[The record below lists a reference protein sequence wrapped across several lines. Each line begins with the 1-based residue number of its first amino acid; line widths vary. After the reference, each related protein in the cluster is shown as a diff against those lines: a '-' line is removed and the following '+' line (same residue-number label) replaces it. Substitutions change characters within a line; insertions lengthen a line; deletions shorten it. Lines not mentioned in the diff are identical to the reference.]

1 MCPIFPM
8 TLYRFFV
15 CLVYTLRHQALGNR
29 QIDEYECGQCKYSYL
44 VGPRKELLMIETNE
58 QRWKTPYRQSQK
70 SFFCY
75 IYECWPR
82 LPDWPL
88 LTWPHSWWYHCCRH
102 PLPSRLRQLAFL
114 FVNGSTVILFCSD
127 WVEAYTVPTENGTV
141 YDIESGL
148 VWYRKWNIIH
158 NFFEL

>member
-1 MCPIFPM
+1 MCSIFSM

-44 VGPRKELLMIETNE
+44 VGPRKELLMIETND
-58 QRWKTPYRQSQK
+58 QRWKTSYRQSQK

-102 PLPSRLRQLAFL
+102 PLPSRLRQLVFL
-114 FVNGSTVILFCSD
+114 FVYSSNTFLLRLSKSIYHTYRKWYGI
-127 WVEAYTVPTENGTV
+127 
-141 YDIESGL
+141 
-148 VWYRKWNIIH
+148 WYRKWHCMVQKRKWNVVH